1 MSIIAFSDIFQVVFS
16 GVFGRGKSK
25 NKMKIEELREYF
37 QESLCIFDL
46 MANDKRSALTE
57 MVDLIS
63 RECRLKD
70 RDIILEMLL
79 NRESLGST
87 AIGKGVA
94 FPHGRTLAVQ
104 ELTVLFAR
112 SVEGVDFDALDK
124 KATHLFFLIIAPPQ
138 DKENLY
144 LQVLGCVVEL
154 IKDANK
160 RKKLLSVTSFTEL
173 QDIFNS

>member
-1 MSIIAFSDIFQVVFS
+1 
-16 GVFGRGKSK
+16 
-25 NKMKIEELREYF
+25 MKIEELREYF

-46 MANDKRSALTE
+46 KAENKRDALAE

-94 FPHGRTLAVQ
+94 FPHGRTLAVK

-112 SVEGVDFDALDK
+112 SVKGLDFDSLDK
-124 KATHLFFLIIAPPQ
+124 KPTQLFFLIIAPPQ

-154 IKDANK
+154 IKDAGK
-160 RKKLLSVTSFTEL
+160 RKKLIGASNFAEL
-173 QDIFNS
+173 QNIFSS

>member
-1 MSIIAFSDIFQVVFS
+1 
-16 GVFGRGKSK
+16 
-25 NKMKIEELREYF
+25 
-37 QESLCIFDL
+37 
-46 MANDKRSALTE
+46 
-57 MVDLIS
+57 
-63 RECRLKD
+63 
-70 RDIILEMLL
+70 MLL

-112 SVEGVDFDALDK
+112 SAEGVDFDSLDK
-124 KATHLFFLIIAPPQ
+124 KSTHLFFLIIAPPQ

-154 IKDANK
+154 IKDSGK
-160 RKKLLSVTSFTEL
+160 RKKLGGVTSFTEL
-173 QDIFNS
+173 QDIFSL